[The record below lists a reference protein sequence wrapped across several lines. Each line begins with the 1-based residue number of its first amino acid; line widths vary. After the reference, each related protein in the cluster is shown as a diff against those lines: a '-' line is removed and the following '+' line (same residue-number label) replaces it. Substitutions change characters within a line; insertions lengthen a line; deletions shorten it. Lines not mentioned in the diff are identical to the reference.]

1 MGAKTIRL
9 GRSGCRHPQGV
20 FARRGRASPQIS
32 KSANHGWCL
41 GSGKSPLWSAKTR
54 AVAGSHP
61 DRVGIRTIVALSVP
75 LVVACAEGEELGSLG
90 LGNHSAGATMNMP
103 TRVSGAGGGGGSA
116 LPGDS
121 GGAPGQT
128 VAGPGGAAGGGTVIV
143 AEAGSAGSGLP
154 LADAGS
160 KDAAREATP
169 AAETGPPPAGISLLY
184 KCTDTNPNDSQLAPS
199 YKIVNAGGPTV
210 SLADFKI
217 RYFLSDEGK
226 AKLMSDFLY
235 AEVNGGAGYR
245 DIRNEAHVQITPAA
259 LSVAGADTVVEVDF
273 TAAAGTLTDGQTSL
287 INFVVHTEGYALSLS
302 ESDDYSHDLG
312 RTDFGPN
319 GKVTL
324 YLKGQ
329 LIAGTEP

>member
-1 MGAKTIRL
+1 
-9 GRSGCRHPQGV
+9 
-20 FARRGRASPQIS
+20 
-32 KSANHGWCL
+32 
-41 GSGKSPLWSAKTR
+41 
-54 AVAGSHP
+54 
-61 DRVGIRTIVALSVP
+61 VGLRTIIALSVP

-90 LGNHSAGATMNMP
+90 LGNHSAGATMSTP
-103 TRVSGAGGGGGSA
+103 ARAAGGGGGGGSA
-116 LPGDS
+116 LPGQS
-121 GGAPGQT
+121 GGASGQT
-128 VAGPGGAAGGGTVIV
+128 LAGADDAGGTVTV
-143 AEAGSAGSGLP
+143 AEAGSAGSGSP
-154 LADAGS
+154 LAEAGS
-160 KDAAREATP
+160 KDAAHEAT
-169 AAETGPPPAGISLLY
+169 AATEAGLPPAGISLLY

-210 SLADFKI
+210 SLGDFKI

-226 AKLMSDFLY
+226 AKLMSDFMY

-259 LSVAGADTVVEVDF
+259 FTVAGADTVVEVDF
-273 TAAAGTLTDGQTSL
+273 TAAAGTLTDGQTST

-302 ESDDYSHDLG
+302 ESDDYSHDLA

-329 LIAGTEP
+329 LIAGAEP